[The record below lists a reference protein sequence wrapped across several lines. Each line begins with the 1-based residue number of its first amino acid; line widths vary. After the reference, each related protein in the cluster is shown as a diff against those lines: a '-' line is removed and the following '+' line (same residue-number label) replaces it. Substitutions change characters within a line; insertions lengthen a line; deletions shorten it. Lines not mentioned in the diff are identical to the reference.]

1 MVISFFTMEICVA
14 FHLVNA
20 YEWDASTL
28 DGEGYGSKGRCDVN
42 TPIFHC
48 SVEDANLM
56 VEVGLID

>member
-1 MVISFFTMEICVA
+1 MEICVA
-14 FHLVNA
+14 FDFVNA